1 VPLEN
6 FLLVTCSL
14 SFPHIIPSLYIFL
27 EPLVP
32 LPSLLFH
39 SNPANLPPT
48 AANKS
53 MTTSPVE
60 NHTPGTPSPTRDAS
74 RIDIDSNSQLEGL
87 FTHTSTL
94 SLTSHFSNASEATLQ
109 AFPTAD
115 ENEKHHDVINA
126 NEGTVPPKRPT
137 LPFRRT
143 TTVSTIAAAPYGGGH
158 ATADLEKRGVEDA
171 SGRARS
177 SSSSSTTP
185 TLHEIP
191 LSLMTASRVSTDAYG
206 NTYPEGGLEAYL
218 CVLGSFCGLMAALG
232 LMNSIGTYQAYLSA
246 HQLSSQTESAIGWIF
261 GIYAFLSFFCGIQ
274 IGPIFDAKG
283 PRYLVLAG
291 SVLLMAT
298 YLLLGICTAY
308 YHFVLVFGVMGGLG
322 TSLVFTPSVA
332 AVGHFFLA
340 QRGQW
345 TGLACVGGSLA
356 GIIYPLTLQALFPR
370 IGWAWSTRVLALIN
384 LILLIVANLCIKSRL
399 PPKKATRE
407 SILPDFRIFRD
418 RIFALTTLGVFFVE
432 WGLFVPLSYLTSYA
446 IQEGVNPTFAYQLLA
461 ILNVGS
467 CFGRY
472 LPGLVADRLGYFNA
486 MVSTIFLCFLS
497 VLALW
502 LPAGGSVPVIV
513 VFALVFGFASGTGI
527 SLTPVCVGKLCRIEN
542 YGRYYATCYTLVS
555 FGSMTGIPIAGQ
567 LVSACGGRYWGLI
580 VFTGCSYGASL
591 GAFVLAR
598 GLGGGW
604 VIGKK
609 Y

>member
-1 VPLEN
+1 MPQ
-6 FLLVTCSL
+6 F
-14 SFPHIIPSLYIFL
+14 
-27 EPLVP
+27 
-32 LPSLLFH
+32 
-39 SNPANLPPT
+39 
-48 AANKS
+48 
-53 MTTSPVE
+53 VE
-60 NHTPGTPSPTRDAS
+60 NHNPGTPSLTRDAS
-74 RIDIDSNSQLEGL
+74 HIDINPNSQLEGL
-87 FTHTSTL
+87 FAHPSSL
-94 SLTSHFSNASEATLQ
+94 SLTSHTSNASEATLQ
-109 AFPTAD
+109 ATLSAN
-115 ENEKHHDVINA
+115 ENEKDHDVNA
-126 NEGTVPPKRPT
+126 SQPAQKGKDHPKRPT
-137 LPFRRT
+137 LPSRRT
-143 TTVSTIAAAPYGGGH
+143 TNVSTVAAAPYGSGG
-158 ATADLEKRGVEDA
+158 APDDLEKRGTDVDFQ
-171 SGRARS
+171 RPRS
-177 SSSSSTTP
+177 SSSSSSSAP
-185 TLHEIP
+185 TLHDIP
-191 LSLMTASRVSTDAYG
+191 PSLMTASRVSTDAYG
-206 NTYPEGGLEAYL
+206 NTYPEGGLDAWL

-232 LMNSIGTYQAYLSA
+232 LMNSIGTYQAYLST
-246 HQLSSQTESAIGWIF
+246 HQLSTQSESAIGWIF
-261 GIYAFLSFFCGIQ
+261 GVYAFLSFFCGIQ

-283 PRYLVLAG
+283 PRYLVLSG
-291 SVLLMAT
+291 SILLLAT

-308 YHFVLVFGVMGGLG
+308 YHFLLVFGVMGGLG

-340 QRGQW
+340 KRGQC

-356 GIIYPLTLQALFPR
+356 GIVYPLTLQALFPR

-384 LILLIVANLCIKSRL
+384 LVLLIIANLCIKSRL

-418 RIFALTTLGVFFVE
+418 KIFALTTLGVFFVE

-446 IQEGVNPTFAYQLLA
+446 IQEGVDRTFAYQLLA

-467 CFGRY
+467 CLGRY

-502 LPAGGSVPVIV
+502 LPARGSVPLIV

-527 SLTPVCVGKLCRIEN
+527 SLTPVCVGKLCKIEN

-555 FGSMTGIPIAGQ
+555 FGSLTGIPIAGQ

-580 VFTGCSYGASL
+580 AFTSGAYGASL
-591 GAFVLAR
+591 AAFVVAR

-604 VIGKK
+604 VLRKN